1 MISDIKDLF
10 VGITY
15 EPAEDEDSS
24 AFAYALSLA
33 KQTGGRLTIQAA
45 SLKVAVPPTFLSRF
59 GSSLVASENMRLKE
73 LATAAAEEARGTAS
87 LAGVVCTTETPH
99 LSYSDL
105 AKRLAYEART
115 HDLTIL
121 DADAGAISADRGYI
135 EAALFESGRPAI
147 IVPPGKATFAG
158 RRIAVAWDG
167 GARAARA
174 LNDALPFLRAAEN
187 VQVISVSGEKDLSK
201 SVPGADIAPHLV
213 AHGIKADLVDVP
225 AIRGDAAEAIRQ
237 HIKKHQID
245 MLVMGAFAHSWI
257 RQVVLGG
264 VTQSLLR
271 SSPVPLLMS
280 Y

>member
-1 MISDIKDLF
+1 MISDIKDIF

-15 EPAEDEDSS
+15 EPAEDEESS
-24 AFAYALSLA
+24 AFPFALSLA
-33 KQTGGRLTIQAA
+33 KQTGARLTIQAA
-45 SLKVAVPPTFLSRF
+45 SLKVAVPTSFLSRF
-59 GSSLVASENMRLKE
+59 GANVVATENMRLRE

-99 LSYSDL
+99 LSYMEL
-105 AKRLAYEART
+105 ASRLSQDART
-115 HDLTIL
+115 HDFTVL
-121 DADAGAISADRGYI
+121 DADAGAVSADRGYI
-135 EAALFESGRPAI
+135 ESALFESGRPAI
-147 IVPPGKATFAG
+147 IVPPGNAVFAG

-167 GARAARA
+167 GPRAARA
-174 LNDALPFLRAAEN
+174 LNDALPFLKAAEK
-187 VQVISVSGEKDLSK
+187 VQIISVSGEKDLSR

-213 AHGIKADLVDVP
+213 AHGIDAELVDVP
-225 AIRGDAAEAIRQ
+225 SVRGDAAEAIRQ

-264 VTQSLLR
+264 VTQSLLKA
-271 SSPVPLLMS
+271 SPVPLFMS